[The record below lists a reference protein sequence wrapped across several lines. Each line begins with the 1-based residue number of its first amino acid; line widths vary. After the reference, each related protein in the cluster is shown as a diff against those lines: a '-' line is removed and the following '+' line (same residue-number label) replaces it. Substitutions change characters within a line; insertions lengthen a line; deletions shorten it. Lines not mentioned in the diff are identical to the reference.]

1 MVEPKN
7 THLAHHKNREFG
19 SKGKESKGT
28 QVQLTRRGKVHIA
41 CDESD
46 HDSDDNTTGYS
57 TCMYHLNEDN
67 RKREPYRVSLS
78 LNEEDIS
85 LELDT
90 RARKTV
96 TSEFSP

>member
-7 THLAHHKNREFG
+7 THLDHHKNREFG
-19 SKGKESKGT
+19 SKGKEGKGT
-28 QVQLTRRGKVHIA
+28 QVQLTRRGKVHIT

-46 HDSDDNTTGYS
+46 HDSDDNTTEYS
-57 TCMYHLNEDN
+57 MYHLNEDN